1 MLKSNHRVWLIGGTS
16 ESAILAEAIAQSQIH
31 CIISVTTESA
41 KSLYP
46 ESEFLTVWVGK
57 LEQYQISDFFNNYNI
72 NRILDA
78 SHPYA
83 VEISQLAIAVSQ
95 THNIPYLRYERP
107 ATVAQNLA
115 NIVYLDSVETLL
127 TGDYLSQKR
136 VLLTLGY
143 RMLSQFTR
151 WQDQAILFARI
162 LPSAIALDAA
172 LKAGFTPDRIIA
184 IRPPISLEL
193 ETALWQHWN
202 ISLVVTKASGTA
214 GGEDN
219 KINLANQLNI
229 PLIIIERPPINYPQ
243 MTQCFSSAIEFC
255 QPLKGE
261 LKPS

>member
-229 PLIIIERPPINYPQ
+229 PLIIIDRPSINYPQ
-243 MTQCFSSAIEFC
+243 MTQYFQSAIEFC

-261 LKPS
+261 